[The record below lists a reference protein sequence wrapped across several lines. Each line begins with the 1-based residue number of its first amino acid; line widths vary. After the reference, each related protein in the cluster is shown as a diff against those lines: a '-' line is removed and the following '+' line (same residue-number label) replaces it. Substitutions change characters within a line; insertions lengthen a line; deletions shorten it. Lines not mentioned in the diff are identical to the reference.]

1 VTAWRISNHTTLD
14 GAGGLRASARWHTRG
29 RRIVYG
35 APNPAAALLE
45 VLVHHELR
53 LDDLPSTYKLIQIRF
68 PDSLPQSEVRTRDLP
83 TDWRD
88 RIEVTRSIGDAW
100 LTEGTTP
107 LLWVPSV
114 VVPETMNLLVNPIH
128 ARSRRIRIV
137 SVRQFQFDPRLK

>member
-1 VTAWRISNHTTLD
+1 
-14 GAGGLRASARWHTRG
+14 
-29 RRIVYG
+29 
-35 APNPAAALLE
+35 
-45 VLVHHELR
+45 LR